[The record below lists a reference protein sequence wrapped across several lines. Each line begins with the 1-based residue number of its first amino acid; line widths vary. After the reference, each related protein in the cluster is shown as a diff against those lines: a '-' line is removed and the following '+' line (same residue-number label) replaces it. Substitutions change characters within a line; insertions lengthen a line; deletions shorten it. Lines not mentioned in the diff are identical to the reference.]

1 VDLLKQV
8 QEEHAGA
15 KTRPKKIKV
24 DDPLCKGRIAH
35 EKTVEREE

>member
-8 QEEHAGA
+8 QEEPEGA

-24 DDPLCKGRIAH
+24 DNPLRKGRIAH
-35 EKTVEREE
+35 EKTLKE

>member
-1 VDLLKQV
+1 MLKQM

-24 DDPLCKGRIAH
+24 DDPLCKGRIAR
-35 EKTVEREE
+35 EKAVEE